1 MLNEECL
8 CAVMRYLEKNLVPD
22 SKGKNSGIKSRIICD
37 ALQDAFPS
45 SIVNH
50 SIGVLYELGFIKKT
64 NPENKDQKPNAFKIN
79 GITSKGYEYLRLV
92 QDDTLWKKLQKKL
105 SVENILNMLSL
116 GSTATQLLQ
125 NFLGK

>member
-8 CAVMRYLEKNLVPD
+8 CAVMCYLEKNLIPD
-22 SKGKNSGIKSRIICD
+22 SKGKISGIKSRIIVTE
-37 ALQDAFPS
+37 LEGEFPS
-45 SIVNH
+45 GIVNH
-50 SIGVLYELGFIKKT
+50 SIGILYELGFIKKT
-64 NPENKDQKPNAFKIN
+64 NPENKNQRPNVFKIN

-92 QDDTLWKKLQKKL
+92 QDDTLWEKLQKKL